1 MASLARFVPVVR
13 LAELHKQKKLALAV
27 RSPIGPIDVGQLRLA
42 LIVVVVV
49 GIDRLRAATRPPVA
63 LAVALRLVL
72 SAPQRLLAIG
82 DRRLR

>member
-27 RSPIGPIDVGQLRLA
+27 GSPIGPIDVSQLRLA

-49 GIDRLRAATRPPVA
+49 VIDRLRAATRPPVA

-72 SAPQRLLAIG
+72 SALQRLLAIG